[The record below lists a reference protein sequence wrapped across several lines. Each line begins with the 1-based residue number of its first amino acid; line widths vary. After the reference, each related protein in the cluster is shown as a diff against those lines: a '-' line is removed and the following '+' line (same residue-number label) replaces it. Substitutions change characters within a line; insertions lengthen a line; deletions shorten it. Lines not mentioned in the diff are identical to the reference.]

1 MAGRIRDGMLILLVG
16 VGGAPVVVGQDP
28 VDTLPAGVTPAA
40 IAAGKQLFLGE
51 GLCMACHGAD
61 AKGSLGPNLT
71 DQTWLHGAG
80 TYPEIVAR
88 VLSGVP
94 SEQSKLGQIKAASK
108 TELPV
113 VVRGNGENQY
123 QGIMDILD
131 VLGRVGISQI
141 GLATQPPKK

>member
-1 MAGRIRDGMLILLVG
+1 MAGRIRVGMLVVLVG

-94 SEQSKLGQIKAASK
+94 SEQSKLGQIMPPRGGSGLTDEQVQAVAAYVWSVSHK
-108 TELPV
+108 PS
-113 VVRGNGENQY
+113 R
-123 QGIMDILD
+123 
-131 VLGRVGISQI
+131 
-141 GLATQPPKK
+141 K

>member
-1 MAGRIRDGMLILLVG
+1 MAGRIRDGMLVLLVG

-94 SEQSKLGQIKAASK
+94 SEQSKLGQIMPPRGGSGLTDEQVQAVAAYVWSVSHK
-108 TELPV
+108 PS
-113 VVRGNGENQY
+113 R
-123 QGIMDILD
+123 
-131 VLGRVGISQI
+131 
-141 GLATQPPKK
+141 K